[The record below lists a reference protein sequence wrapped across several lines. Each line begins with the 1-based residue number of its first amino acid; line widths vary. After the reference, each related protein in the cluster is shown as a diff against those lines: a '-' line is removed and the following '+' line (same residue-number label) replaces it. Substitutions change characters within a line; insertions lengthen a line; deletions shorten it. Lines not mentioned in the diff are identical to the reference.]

1 MTICHF
7 SFQNLGQK
15 KPTKR
20 DLFLVGGSDE
30 HLRIGECVWPPLI
43 PWETPNPWFV
53 RLLEYLSSPI
63 KTYIVMSG
71 SSLFIKV
78 RKNYQQLTPSG
89 RFRVTGATIVI
100 YELTTKSKQ
109 LDLEK

>member
-1 MTICHF
+1 MTICHKI
-7 SFQNLGQK
+7 GTK

-89 RFRVTGATIVI
+89 RFRVASATLVKIDG
-100 YELTTKSKQ
+100 S
-109 LDLEK
+109 